1 MPEYH
6 IISKNLSKLELE
18 LLKIA
23 RDRQLLWFEFY
34 LLSPIFSPETSK
46 AYSTFPF
53 IIFSLKPER
62 WRKYSISSVSLVPFL
77 ANNLQQASSVK
88 DLNRITTEPILRFTT
103 SIWKF
108 SAIRSLK
115 EESLLIELT
124 AWRIVPS
131 SPSIGIVTMISNPEA
146 LGTSIKWKNRL
157 STSFIIKHPYD
168 NTFKFCNISF

>member
-34 LLSPIFSPETSK
+34 LLSPIFSPETWK
-46 AYSTFPF
+46 AYSTFPL

-108 SAIRSLK
+108 SAIRSL
-115 EESLLIELT
+115 EGRISVNWINSLTNCTLI
-124 AWRIVPS
+124 
-131 SPSIGIVTMISNPEA
+131 SINWNCHNDFQSRGS
-146 LGTSIKWKNRL
+146 R
-157 STSFIIKHPYD
+157 
-168 NTFKFCNISF
+168 NIY

>member
-1 MPEYH
+1 MVLILLTIPDFLSWNMNG
-6 IISKNLSKLELE
+6 ILDIS
-18 LLKIA
+18 
-23 RDRQLLWFEFY
+23 FY
-34 LLSPIFSPETSK
+34 YIFSQTREVK
-46 AYSTFPF
+46 K
-53 IIFSLKPER
+53 IFN
-62 WRKYSISSVSLVPFL
+62 SSVSLVPFL